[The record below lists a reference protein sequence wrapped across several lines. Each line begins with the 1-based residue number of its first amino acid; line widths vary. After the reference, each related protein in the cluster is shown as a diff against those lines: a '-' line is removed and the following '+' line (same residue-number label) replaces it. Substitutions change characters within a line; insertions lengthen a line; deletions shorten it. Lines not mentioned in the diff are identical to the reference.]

1 MNTNTNANLWSNHA
15 FVQNS
20 SRNDL
25 STINF
30 FKWIIF
36 TEYSQ
41 EENAVFLPELSANGG
56 TDRGSLLGLRG
67 DHKDW
72 PSLWRHHLLPLQGLL
87 QVTSPHFCFDKV
99 ARKAVLIKIHDIAFV
114 PWHNVL
120 LKKFVSIGSANSE
133 IKIRQKKLMTQNRKV
148 RTQAAFFKGESLWYS
163 SKPESTSNVCKCC
176 CRPCGLPDNA
186 QYDRNTIRLLL
197 EYL

>member
-1 MNTNTNANLWSNHA
+1 MFLQSFYWMEGVIEAPCLVCGATTRTGLHYGAITCYPCRA
-15 FVQNS
+15 FF
-20 SRNDL
+20 R
-25 STINF
+25 
-30 FKWIIF
+30 W
-36 TEYSQ
+36 
-41 EENAVFLPELSANGG
+41 
-56 TDRGSLLGLRG
+56 
-67 DHKDW
+67 
-72 PSLWRHHLLPLQGLL
+72 LPL
-87 QVTSPHFCFDKV
+87 TFDKL